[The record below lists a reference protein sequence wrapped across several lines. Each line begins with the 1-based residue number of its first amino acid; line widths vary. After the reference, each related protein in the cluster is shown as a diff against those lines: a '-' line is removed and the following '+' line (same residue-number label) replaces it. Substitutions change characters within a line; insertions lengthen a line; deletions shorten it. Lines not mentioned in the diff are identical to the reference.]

1 MKYQYQ
7 SLFCSYQ
14 RNLKYNSSG
23 KYNPEKIMY
32 HGMCGESKF
41 FSIYLLRQKIN
52 FHWIESRAILT
63 HRLDLKSS
71 IDDLI
76 ESLFYVSNAV
86 NRDPVQNS

>member
-1 MKYQYQ
+1 
-7 SLFCSYQ
+7 
-14 RNLKYNSSG
+14 
-23 KYNPEKIMY
+23 
-32 HGMCGESKF
+32 MCGESKF
-41 FSIYLLRQKIN
+41 FSIYLLQKIN

-76 ESLFYVSNAV
+76 ESLSYVSNAL